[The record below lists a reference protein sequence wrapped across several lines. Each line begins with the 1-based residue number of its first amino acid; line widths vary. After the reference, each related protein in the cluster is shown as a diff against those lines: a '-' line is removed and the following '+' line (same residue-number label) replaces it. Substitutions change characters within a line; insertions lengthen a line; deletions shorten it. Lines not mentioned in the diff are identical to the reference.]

1 MSEFLTIN
9 TEKNIIQNVVVE
21 PLSVFTEG
29 HPALSIRVSEFTDS
43 LPDTSIS
50 NIIERMKVTLK
61 HYNGLGLSANQCG
74 LSLRLFVIGIEGFII
89 TCINPKIINQ
99 TGEIKDKEGCLSY
112 PGLFLNKNRADNIEV
127 EYLTENGELK
137 KVEFSGLT
145 ARIFQH
151 ELDHLDGVQ
160 FTDNIGNTAMLFA
173 REKQK
178 KLIKKFSR
186 IVKKNYGRK

>member
-9 TEKNIIQNVVVE
+9 TEKNIVQNVVIE
-21 PLSVFTEG
+21 PFSVFTEG
-29 HPALSIRVSEFTDS
+29 HPALSIRVPDFTDS
-43 LPDTSIS
+43 LPDKSIS

-61 HYNGLGLSANQCG
+61 RYNGLGLSANQCG
-74 LSLRLFVIGIEGFII
+74 LSLRLFVMGVEGFII
-89 TCINPKIINQ
+89 TCINPKIITQ
-99 TGEIKDKEGCLSY
+99 TGDVKDKEGCLSY
-112 PGLFLNKNRADNIEV
+112 PGLFLAKNRSDTIEV

-151 ELDHLDGVQ
+151 ELDHLNGIQ
-160 FTDNIGNTAMLFA
+160 FTDNVSSTAMLFA